1 MTLKPKPLAPDSSL
15 LDAWDLRWPERRL
28 LLLCLLCITL
38 GFLMVLGSGLAA
50 GQPFQPLDLLPLGI
64 YALCLLVMHLSLV
77 AVRFQGDQILL
88 ATLAFLAGFGLLA
101 QDRMGAFDTTAIAGP
116 GLLLFPL
123 GVLLML
129 TACVALMHGRYER
142 LAAGLWIWG
151 GLSLALV
158 AVLLLLG
165 QRYRGAVYGVGLIT
179 PTELL
184 KVTVVLFLASFID
197 RHAKP
202 LSNWGKG
209 FPRPPLRDLL
219 PLAGFLAVLA
229 GLLLFQRDLGMLIIL
244 GVTLLV
250 MLFVGTGRIGYLVLG
265 GLGAAGLGA
274 LVLMFFSHGQSRIAA
289 WRSPFDDPTGNGWQI
304 LQGLSGMY
312 SGGLW
317 GEGFGRGNPEYTPI
331 AQSDFIYSVIGEE
344 LGFVGCALV
353 VVFFLI
359 FFSRGLGIADQTR
372 SSFGKLVCVGL
383 VSVLATQTF
392 LNLGGVTKFIPLTG
406 ITLPFISH
414 GGSSL
419 LTGFISLGLILAI
432 SESAPGSARRPTVAP
447 MRTRSGM
454 DTPRQKAPRRRVRE
468 ADPELRSSPA
478 PEDEGLPA
486 ASGAN
491 ARTPGKAKPRRT
503 ARKKPVE
510 RSHDPLD

>member
-1 MTLKPKPLAPDSSL
+1 M
-15 LDAWDLRWPERRL
+15 
-28 LLLCLLCITL
+28 TL
-38 GFLMVLGSGLAA
+38 GFLMVLSSGLAA
-50 GQPFQPLDLLPLGI
+50 GRPLRPPDLLPLFV
-64 YALCLLVMHLSLV
+64 YAISLLVMHLSLV

-88 ATLAFLAGFGLLA
+88 ATLAFLSGFGLLA
-101 QDRMGAFDTTAIAGP
+101 QYRMGAFDTSDLAGP
-116 GLLLFPL
+116 GLFLFPL

-158 AVLLLLG
+158 VVLLLIG
-165 QRYRGAVYGVGLIT
+165 QRYRGAVYGAGLIT

-219 PLAGFLAVLA
+219 PLLGFLAVLA
-229 GLLLFQRDLGMLIIL
+229 GLLLFQRDLGMLVIL

-274 LVLMFFSHGQSRIAA
+274 LVLTFFSHGQSRIAA
-289 WRSPFDDPTGNGWQI
+289 WQSPFDDPTGNSWQI

-344 LGFVGCALV
+344 LGFVGCTLV

-372 SSFGKLVCVGL
+372 SSFGKLVTVGL

-447 MRTRSGM
+447 KRARAGAEA
-454 DTPRQKAPRRRVRE
+454 PRQKAPRRRVRD
-468 ADPELRSSPA
+468 ADPELHSDPFPGEEEIAPA
-478 PEDEGLPA
+478 LRPDA
-486 ASGAN
+486 RASGRA
-491 ARTPGKAKPRRT
+491 TLRRT
-503 ARKKPVE
+503 TGRKKPVA
-510 RSHDPLD
+510 RSKDPLD